1 MNLIL
6 DCPYICHKVRHGMKG
21 IDLTHD
27 SLHVEVIFGF
37 LKQLLMICKR
47 FRNVDNYVFCWDSI
61 GSKRREIYPEYKA
74 KRIKNKVEKTEEE
87 KKFDKITM
95 NQFRELQ
102 RHVIPKMGFVN
113 NFIQHKFES
122 DDIIASIILD
132 NPDDEWLLITS
143 DQDMYQLLWTNL
155 KIYSLHTRS
164 IMDEQKFFEKFN
176 IKSQQW
182 AMAKAIG
189 GCATD
194 EVEGIKGVSDPAK
207 SNKSLALAYIRGDL
221 KKGKAYDRIKSTEGQ
236 RIIKRNLPLV
246 LLPFIGTRKFDIKRS
261 SLWRK
266 DFRDTFESYD
276 FRSMLKESEFN
287 VWEMMLNLN

>member
-1 MNLIL
+1 
-6 DCPYICHKVRHGMKG
+6 MKG

-47 FRNVDNYVFCWDSI
+47 FRNVDNYIFCWDSST
-61 GSKRREIYPEYKA
+61 SKRKESYPEYKA
-74 KRIKNKVEKTEEE
+74 KRINKEKTEEE
-87 KKFDKITM
+87 EKFDKITM
-95 NQFRELQ
+95 DQFKVLR

-132 NPDDEWLLITS
+132 NPDDDWLLITS
-143 DQDMYQLLWTNL
+143 DQDMYQLLWTGLN
-155 KIYSLHTRS
+155 IYSLHTRQL
-164 IMDEQKFFEKFN
+164 MYEQKFREKFY

-207 SNKSLALAYIRGDL
+207 SDRSLALAYIRGDL
-221 KKGKAYDRIKSTEGQ
+221 KKGKVYDRIKSAEGQ

-246 LLPFIGTRKFDIKRS
+246 LLPYKGTNKFDIKRS

-276 FRSMLKESEFN
+276 FRSMLKESEFRM
-287 VWEMMLNLN
+287 WETILNLN